1 MNEMAKTLAKWFGA
15 FGDADTLHV
24 YLDGVVVVLGGPA
37 DRHLAVRDCLKSM
50 AGGYE
55 EARFNGLSVFLIKTD
70 VGRTR
75 PADLHPLF
83 VATTSHFSDH
93 RDEDVNTIGQ
103 AVALSIEAVELI
115 ASLTAADDGQH
126 KHGR

>member
-1 MNEMAKTLAKWFGA
+1 MNEKAKTLAKWFGA

-24 YLDGVVVVLGGPA
+24 YLDGVVMVLGGPA
-37 DRHLAVRDCLKSM
+37 DRHLSVRDCLKKM
-50 AGGYE
+50 VGDYE
-55 EARFNGLSVFLIKTD
+55 EARFNDLSVFLIQTD

-83 VATTSHFSDH
+83 VATTSHYSDH
-93 RDEDVNTIGQ
+93 RDEDMNTIEQ
-103 AVALSIEAVELI
+103 AVALSMEGVELI
-115 ASLTAADDGQH
+115 ASLTAVEDGQH